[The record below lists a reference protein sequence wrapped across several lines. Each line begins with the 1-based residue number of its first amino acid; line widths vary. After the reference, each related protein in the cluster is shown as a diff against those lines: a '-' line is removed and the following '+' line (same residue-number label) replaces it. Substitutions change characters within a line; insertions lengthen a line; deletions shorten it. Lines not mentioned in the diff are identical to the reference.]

1 MRRTEPQ
8 LISDIIKQYMRADGL
23 ADRAARQRASYL
35 WTEIVGPGI
44 NRYTLRRYVTDDG
57 ILHIY
62 LSSAVL
68 KQELTYQRSHLVK
81 ALNDAVGQQAI
92 TDIIFH

>member
-23 ADRAARQRASYL
+23 ADKAARQQASYL

-44 NRYTLRRYVTDDG
+44 NRYTIRRYVTDDG
-57 ILHIY
+57 TLHIY

-68 KQELTYQRSHLVK
+68 KQELSYQRSHLVK
-81 ALNDAVGQQAI
+81 ALNDAIGQQAI
-92 TDIIFH
+92 TDIVFH